1 VASSPHVKGSDAGPA
16 AGDCHSAVLATGNT
30 YFVDRL
36 SDSWPTCQILGLRY
50 SVEVYYQELDLSSN
64 INVLVGNWPSA
75 GAQVCSSN
83 IWRQLGVTGERRH
96 RRPRLERRVT
106 AQAGSDGADGLNRQR
121 TDKTGTF

>member
-1 VASSPHVKGSDAGPA
+1 VASSPHVSGSDA

-75 GAQVCSSN
+75 GAQACSSN